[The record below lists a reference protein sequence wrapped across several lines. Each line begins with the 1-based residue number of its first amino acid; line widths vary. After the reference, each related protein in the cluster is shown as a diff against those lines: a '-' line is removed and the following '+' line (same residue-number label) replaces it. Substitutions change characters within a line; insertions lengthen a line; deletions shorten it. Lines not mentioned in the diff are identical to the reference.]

1 MTACPFC
8 IGSLLKA
15 QDSNVEGT
23 CQNKLLFK
31 CQEGER
37 GGQGEPK
44 TSFENTF
51 PMI

>member
-1 MTACPFC
+1 MTACPLY

-15 QDSNVEGT
+15 EYSNVEGT

-37 GGQGEPK
+37 EGPGRTK
-44 TSFENTF
+44 DFF
-51 PMI
+51 